1 MRIMT
6 PRETMR
12 MIVSGCISLV
22 PSLWGKGV
30 VVLKGT
36 RVWSDLCRDVE
47 WDIPDLEWDIPDLEW
62 DLVDVDG
69 ELSVVEWELF
79 VAEWVLSDND
89 SATARSRLGNEC
101 EMMRS
106 SILVLG
112 PSPRLFSRVRMLWK
126 NSHCQSGRQ
135 IDKLSG
141 KLASMMWCSS
151 SASFAFDI
159 AFSISSLFISE

>member
-47 WDIPDLEWDIPDLEW
+47 
-62 DLVDVDG
+62 
-69 ELSVVEWELF
+69 
-79 VAEWVLSDND
+79 
-89 SATARSRLGNEC
+89 
-101 EMMRS
+101 
-106 SILVLG
+106 
-112 PSPRLFSRVRMLWK
+112 
-126 NSHCQSGRQ
+126 
-135 IDKLSG
+135 
-141 KLASMMWCSS
+141 
-151 SASFAFDI
+151 
-159 AFSISSLFISE
+159 